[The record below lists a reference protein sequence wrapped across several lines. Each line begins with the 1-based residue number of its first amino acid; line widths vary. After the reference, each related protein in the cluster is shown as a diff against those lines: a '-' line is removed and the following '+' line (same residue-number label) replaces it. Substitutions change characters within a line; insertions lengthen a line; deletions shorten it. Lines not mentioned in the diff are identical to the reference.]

1 MATEAVNIDDVTRG
15 CEPFQRDSINTIV
28 FLKVV
33 FEVVFISEIDEKMN
47 EVWKEDVRSKTT
59 TKPNSNDIKS
69 EL

>member
-15 CEPFQRDSINTIV
+15 CEPLQRDSINTIV

-33 FEVVFISEIDEKMN
+33 FEVVFISEIDEKIN
-47 EVWKEDVRSKTT
+47 EAWKEDVRSKTT
-59 TKPNSNDIKS
+59 TKANSKSIKS